1 MLSVILTIYNY
12 EQFVAEAINS
22 VLAQDFSDFE
32 IIAVDD
38 GSQDSSWEKIN
49 MIRDSRLKCIQQK
62 NNGQLSA
69 FATGIKHSCGDIIC
83 FMDADDLYP
92 PGYLRTVNQ
101 CFQKY
106 PDCGFLFTSVK
117 YFGQQEGICRLCDH
131 TFRIGNHGF
140 SAALIHLWIGAP
152 TSACAVRT
160 HFAKRIFPLK
170 VCEAEWKT
178 RADDILIWGA
188 DIVGCMKYFTPET
201 FVLYRVHDNN
211 NFFRQVQLTA
221 IEKKNRSEA
230 AVKACL
236 CIRRKN
242 DLSLSS
248 LCKKE
253 IQNRTY
259 PWYITLLAYIK
270 LLRNWQREEYFLAE
284 CLKCFLLMLK
294 SIFAGKEICK

>member
-1 MLSVILTIYNY
+1 M
-12 EQFVAEAINS
+12 
-22 VLAQDFSDFE
+22 
-32 IIAVDD
+32 
-38 GSQDSSWEKIN
+38 
-49 MIRDSRLKCIQQK
+49 
-62 NNGQLSA
+62 
-69 FATGIKHSCGDIIC
+69 
-83 FMDADDLYP
+83 
-92 PGYLRTVNQ
+92 
-101 CFQKY
+101 
-106 PDCGFLFTSVK
+106 
-117 YFGQQEGICRLCDH
+117 
-131 TFRIGNHGF
+131 
-140 SAALIHLWIGAP
+140 
-152 TSACAVRT
+152 
-160 HFAKRIFPLK
+160 
-170 VCEAEWKT
+170 
-178 RADDILIWGA
+178 IWGA

-248 LCKKE
+248 LCEKE